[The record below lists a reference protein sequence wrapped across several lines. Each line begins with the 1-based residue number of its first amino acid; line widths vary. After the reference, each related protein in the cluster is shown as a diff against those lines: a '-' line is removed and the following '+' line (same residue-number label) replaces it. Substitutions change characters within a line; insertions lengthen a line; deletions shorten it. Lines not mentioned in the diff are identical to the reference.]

1 VQIKIGFDIVY
12 ECTQPTPMVLM
23 LNVHPSRRHD
33 LEAPDTLHFEPHVP
47 SHTYLDSFGNTCT
60 RLVAPAGQLCIFT
73 DTIINDAG
81 TPEPVVPDAPQ
92 HNIADLPDDALMYL
106 LASRYC
112 ETDKLVSMAWALFG
126 QTPLGWPRVQ
136 AICDF
141 VNGRINFGYPHAS
154 PVRSAADALSD
165 QRGVCRDFAHLAI
178 TLCRCMNIPA
188 RYCTGYLG
196 DIGVPHD
203 PAPMDFSAW
212 FEVYL
217 GGKWYAFDA
226 RHNMPRVAR
235 ILIGRGRDAAD
246 VAISTTFGFNILR
259 KFTVWTDEMPAADGS
274 KIPIVQPPSPNSSS
288 GPIALQAI

>member
-23 LNVHPSRRHD
+23 LNVHPSRQHD
-33 LEAPDTLHFEPHVP
+33 LEHPDTLRFSPDVAWR
-47 SHTYLDSFGNTCT
+47 TYLDGFGNTCT
-60 RLVAPAGQLCIFT
+60 RIVAPAGELRIST
-73 DTIINDAG
+73 DSIINDIG
-81 TPEPVVPDAPQ
+81 TPEPVVPGAEQ
-92 HNIADLPDDALMYL
+92 HNIADLPDEALRFL

-112 ETDKLVSMAWALFG
+112 ETDKLVGMAWALFG
-126 QTPLGWPRVQ
+126 NTPPGWPRVQ

-141 VNGRINFGYPHAS
+141 VNSRIRFGYPHAS
-154 PVRSAADALSD
+154 ATRTAADALSE

-217 GGKWYAFDA
+217 GGEWYSFDA
-226 RHNMPRVAR
+226 RHNMPRIAR
-235 ILIGRGRDAAD
+235 ILIARGRDAAD
-246 VAISTTFGFNILR
+246 VAISTTFGYNILR
-259 KFTVWTDEMPAADGS
+259 KFSVWTDELPGPDGA
-274 KIPIVQPPSPNSSS
+274 KAPVVQPPSRNSF
-288 GPIALQAI
+288 GLAV

>member
-1 VQIKIGFDIVY
+1 MQIKIGFDITY

-23 LNVHPSRRHD
+23 LNVHPSRQHD
-33 LEAPDTLHFEPHVP
+33 LVQPDRLQFSPEVSAH
-47 SHTYLDSFGNTCT
+47 SYRDGFGNICT
-60 RLVAPAGQLCIFT
+60 RIVAPAGMLRVFT
-73 DTIINDAG
+73 DTVVNDTG
-81 TPEPVVPDAPQ
+81 VPEPVVPDAMQ
-92 HNIADLPDDALMYL
+92 SDIADLPDEALSYL

-112 ETDKLVSMAWALFG
+112 ETDKLVATAWSLFG
-126 QTPLGWPRVQ
+126 NTRPGWPRVQ

-141 VNGRINFGYPHAS
+141 VNAKIRFGYPHAS
-154 PVRSAADALSD
+154 STRTAADALSD

-196 DIGVPHD
+196 DIGVPRD

-212 FEVYL
+212 FEAYL

-226 RHNMPRVAR
+226 RHNMPRIAR

-246 VAISTTFGFNILR
+246 VAISTTFGQNILR
-259 KFTVWTDEMPAADGS
+259 KFTVWTEELPGPDGVMA
-274 KIPIVQPPSPNSSS
+274 PVVQPPSPNSSS
-288 GPIALQAI
+288 LPISI

>member
-1 VQIKIGFDIVY
+1 MQIKIGFDIVY

-23 LNVHPSRRHD
+23 LNVHSSRRHD
-33 LEAPDTLHFEPHVP
+33 LQAPDTLHFEPHVP

-60 RLVAPAGQLCIFT
+60 RLVAPAGQLRIFA

-92 HNIADLPDDALMYL
+92 HNIADLPNDALMYL

-196 DIGVPHD
+196 DIGVPPD
-203 PAPMDFSAW
+203 SAPMDFSAW
-212 FEVYL
+212 FEAYL
-217 GGKWYAFDA
+217 GGRWYTFDA
-226 RHNMPRVAR
+226 RHNHPR
-235 ILIGRGRDAAD
+235 IGRLLMARGRDATD
-246 VAISTTFGFNILR
+246 VAISTIFGPCLLAGFEV
-259 KFTVWTDEMPAADGS
+259 TTEEVA
-274 KIPIVQPPSPNSSS
+274 
-288 GPIALQAI
+288 

>member
-1 VQIKIGFDIVY
+1 VQIRIGFDIVY

-23 LNVHPSRRHD
+23 LNVHPSRQQD
-33 LEAPDTLHFEPHVP
+33 LDKPDTIRFTPEV
-47 SHTYLDSFGNTCT
+47 SARSYLDSFGNTCA
-60 RLVAPAGQLCIFT
+60 RIVAPTGEICLFA
-73 DTIINDAG
+73 DTIINDPG
-81 TPEPVVPDAPQ
+81 TPEPIVPEAGQ
-92 HNIADLPDDALMYL
+92 LNIAELPDDALMFL

-126 QTPLGWPRVQ
+126 TTPPGWPRVQ

-141 VNGRINFGYPHAS
+141 VNSKIRFGYPHAS
-154 PVRSAADALSD
+154 ATRTAADALSE

-196 DIGVPHD
+196 DIGVPLD

-217 GGKWYAFDA
+217 GGKWYSFDA
-226 RHNMPRVAR
+226 RHNMPRIAR

-246 VAISTTFGFNILR
+246 VAITTSFGPHVLR
-259 KFTVWTDEMPAADGS
+259 KFTVWTDELPGPGGS
-274 KIPIVQPPSPNSSS
+274 KAPVVRPPSRNSF
-288 GPIALQAI
+288 GLQVPL

>member
-1 VQIKIGFDIVY
+1 MQIKIGFDIVY

-23 LNVHPSRRHD
+23 LNVHPSRQAD
-33 LEAPDTLHFEPHVP
+33 LEQPDTLQFTPAIP
-47 SHTYLDSFGNTCT
+47 ARSYRDAFGNICT
-60 RLVAPAGQLCIFT
+60 RIVAPAGELRIFT
-73 DTIINDAG
+73 DTVINDVG
-81 TPEPVVPDAPQ
+81 TPEPLVPEAKQ
-92 HNIADLPDDALMYL
+92 HNIADLPDEALMFL

-112 ETDKLVSMAWALFG
+112 ETDKLVGMAWALFG
-126 QTPLGWPRVQ
+126 NTPEGWPRVQ

-141 VNGRINFGYPHAS
+141 VNSKISFGYPHAS
-154 PVRSAADALSD
+154 PTRTAADALSD

-196 DIGVPHD
+196 DIGVPLD

-217 GGKWYAFDA
+217 GGKWYSFDA
-226 RHNMPRVAR
+226 RHNMPRIAR

-246 VAISTTFGFNILR
+246 VAISTTFGYNILR
-259 KFTVWTDEMPAADGS
+259 KFTVWTDELPGPDGA
-274 KIPIVQPPSPNSSS
+274 KAPVVQPPSPNSFGLPLS
-288 GPIALQAI
+288 L

>member
-1 VQIKIGFDIVY
+1 MHIKIGFDIVY

-23 LNVHPSRRHD
+23 LNVHPSRQHD
-33 LEAPDTLHFEPHVP
+33 LVEPDTLQFSPHVP
-47 SHTYLDSFGNTCT
+47 ARSYRDVFGNICT
-60 RLVAPAGQLCIFT
+60 RIVAPAGALRIFT
-73 DTIINDAG
+73 DTIINDTG
-81 TPEPVVPDAPQ
+81 TPEPVVPDAMQ
-92 HNIADLPDDALMYL
+92 SDIADLPDEALSYL

-112 ETDKLVSMAWALFG
+112 ETDKLVTTAWSLFG
-126 QTPLGWPRVQ
+126 NTQPGWPRVQ

-141 VNGRINFGYPHAS
+141 VNAKIRFGYPHAS
-154 PVRSAADALSD
+154 ATRTAADALSD

-196 DIGVPHD
+196 DIGVPLD

-226 RHNMPRVAR
+226 RHNMPRIAR

-246 VAISTTFGFNILR
+246 VAISTTFGQNRLR
-259 KFTVWTDEMPAADGS
+259 KFTVWTDELPGPDGS
-274 KIPIVQPPSPNSSS
+274 VAPVVQPPSPNSSS
-288 GPIALQAI
+288 LPVSI

>member
-1 VQIKIGFDIVY
+1 MQIRIGFDIVY

-23 LNVHPSRRHD
+23 LNVHPSRAAD
-33 LEAPDTLHFEPHVP
+33 LERPDTLQFSPQVP
-47 SHTYLDSFGNTCT
+47 ARSYQDGFGNTCT
-60 RLVAPAGQLCIFT
+60 RIVAPEGELRIFT
-73 DTIINDAG
+73 DTIINDVG
-81 TPEPVVPDAPQ
+81 IPEPVVPDAPQ
-92 HNIADLPDDALMYL
+92 HGVADLPDEAVMFL

-126 QTPLGWPRVQ
+126 NTPPGWPRVQ

-141 VNGRINFGYPHAS
+141 VNSRIRFGYPHAS
-154 PVRSAADALSD
+154 ATRTAADALSE

-196 DIGVPHD
+196 DIGVPLD

-217 GGKWYAFDA
+217 GGRWYSFDA
-226 RHNMPRVAR
+226 RHNMPRIAR

-246 VAISTTFGFNILR
+246 VAISTTFGANILR
-259 KFTVWTDEMPAADGS
+259 KFTVWTDELPGPDGR
-274 KIPIVQPPSPNSSS
+274 KAPVVAPPSRNSY
-288 GPIALQAI
+288 GLAV